1 MRLTSFSVFTLTSLL
16 AFSTTA
22 ASVTVRWGGMVPS
35 LDCASRAISNQSD
48 ANTLMLKCP
57 GEFSIQSKSAKQP
70 QTMVRFDI

>member
-22 ASVTVRWGGMVPS
+22 ASVTVRWWGMVPS
-35 LDCASRAISNQSD
+35 LDCASRAISNQS
-48 ANTLMLKCP
+48 
-57 GEFSIQSKSAKQP
+57 KSAKQP